1 MRIREIREDKD
12 LTQSDIAKI
21 LNVSQVAYSF
31 YEIGKRQLP
40 IELLIKLAKYYNT
53 STDYLLELTDER
65 KPYPKS
71 LLEKQKTSN

>member
-71 LLEKQKTSN
+71 LVEKQKSK

>member
-12 LTQSDIAKI
+12 LTQSDVAKI

-31 YEIGKRQLP
+31 YEIGKREIP
-40 IELLIKLAKYYNT
+40 IDLLIKLAKYYNT

-65 KPYPKS
+65 KPYSKS
-71 LLEKQKTSN
+71 LKEKNK